1 MRSKIRIPALL
12 CFYLSAASLFP
23 RGAGDSGKGAEQQI
37 YDPLWTLAITAF
49 DTSALSPS
57 YEALARDIMRDLT
70 GNIGKVSSRLR
81 VSEEYAYHEA
91 IAIRTELAAAAQALV
106 SKRNERDRLLYR
118 GEPEW
123 RYRRSLKTVDAEIIK
138 LEEDYHRVQNSPI
151 YIEHEPDFTL
161 SRQNLEGLF
170 PAPPE
175 AGREGQTC
183 RDQKWDALL
192 VGSMSEYHGRIFVTH
207 KLYVLYV
214 DSYIFEDSILFSS
227 EDSTEAM
234 EEFAAGITM
243 SLTGVPSAE
252 LRIAARPADAQIFL
266 DGAYAGRGE
275 IYLPDRPPG
284 NLNLEIYADNHKSV
298 ATELELKGGEL
309 TEITVDLQPV
319 EMSEINI
326 TVPDSPGTAV
336 YQGSLFRGTA
346 PVTLSLPGSSLEY
359 IFVESPGGTET
370 KVVFPSPSPDALPP
384 PIRTNRGRGFFANL
398 FPPKSSL
405 EGNNLN
411 LVTAPPYDP
420 KEGHVDKIRR
430 GYYWSWGGV
439 WVSAITAWMINGYA
453 NSVIN
458 AYNNS
463 PVPTFEMYEH
473 AKQAR
478 DLNYVGIGLVSAA
491 VLVDIIQMVRYIRTA
506 GKDAPVFVD

>member
-1 MRSKIRIPALL
+1 MRSKSLVLALL
-12 CFYLSAASLFP
+12 CFCFSAASLFP
-23 RGAGDSGKGAEQQI
+23 RGAGDGGDGAEQQI

-57 YEALARDIMRDLT
+57 NEALARDIMRDLT

-91 IAIRTELAAAAQALV
+91 IAVRTELAAAARNLV
-106 SKRNERDRLLYR
+106 NKRNERDRLLYR

-123 RYRRSLKTVDAEIIK
+123 RYRRSLKTVDAEIKK
-138 LEEDYHRVQNSPI
+138 LEEDYDRVQNSQVR
-151 YIEHEPDFTL
+151 IENEPDFTL
-161 SRQNLEGLF
+161 SRQNLEGFF
-170 PAPPE
+170 PTPPE
-175 AGREGQTC
+175 EGREGQTC

-227 EDSTEAM
+227 EDSTQAI
-234 EEFAAGITM
+234 EEFAAGITRAI
-243 SLTGVPSAE
+243 TGVPPAE
-252 LRIAARPADAQIFL
+252 LRIAARPEDAQIFL

-284 NLNLEIYADNHKSV
+284 NLSLEIYAENHTSV
-298 ATELELKGGEL
+298 ATELELRGGEL
-309 TEITVDLQPV
+309 TELTVDLQPV

-326 TVPDSPGTAV
+326 TVPNSPGAAV

-346 PVTLSLPGSSLEY
+346 PVTLSFPGGSLEY
-359 IFVESPGGTET
+359 VFVKSPDGAET
-370 KVVFPSPSPDALPP
+370 KAVFLSPSPGALPP
-384 PIRTNRGRGFFANL
+384 PIRANRGRGFFANL
-398 FPPKSSL
+398 FPQKSSL

-411 LVTAPPYDP
+411 LITVPAYDP
-420 KEGHVDKIRR
+420 KEGRVDKIRR

-439 WVSAITAWMINGYA
+439 WVSAVAAWMLNGYA
-453 NSVIN
+453 NSIVN
-458 AYNNS
+458 AYNNT
-463 PVPTFEMYEH
+463 PTPTIELYDR
-473 AKQAR
+473 AKEAR
-478 DLNYVGIGLVSAA
+478 NLNYVGIGLVSAA
-491 VLVDIIQMVRYIRTA
+491 VLVDVIQMVRYIRTA